1 LRVRIGR
8 LAAVPVA
15 LLVTSLLIGA
25 IGVGPTIAGGPPGL
39 GRFMYAVGQV
49 ESHGN
54 YEARNPV
61 SGAYGKYQFMP
72 ASWRAW
78 AKRYLGDANAKPT
91 PRNQEIVAAG
101 KMTALY
107 KWLGQWR
114 RVAYWWLTGSSRT
127 AGWSKN
133 ATRYVNRVMKI
144 YDATPVAPTPP
155 PTPKAKPTPRP
166 TPKPTPK
173 PKPTPT
179 PKPVAPVVRH
189 IPDSGPGIAY
199 TGVWRAARHPAYA
212 GASVR
217 YAITSGAR
225 ATFSFD
231 GHAVSWSGPVGP
243 TRGRARVY
251 VDGKLAT
258 TVDLFATT
266 FSPRRTVW
274 SRSWPANG
282 RHTIAI
288 EVAGTRGRPFVAID
302 EFMTVQ

>member
-1 LRVRIGR
+1 MRVRIGR

-39 GRFMYAVGQV
+39 GRFMYAVGQI

-78 AKRYLGDANAKPT
+78 AKKYLGDANAKPT
-91 PRNQEIVAAG
+91 PRNQEIVAAA

-144 YDATPVAPTPP
+144 YNATPEAPTPP

-173 PKPTPT
+173 PKATPT

-189 IPDSGPGIAY
+189 IPDSGVGIKY
-199 TGVWRAARHPAYA
+199 TGVWRVARHPAYA
-212 GASVR
+212 GDSVR
-217 YAITSGAR
+217 YAVTSGAR
-225 ATFSFD
+225 ATFTFD
-231 GHAVSWSGPVGP
+231 GRAVSWSGPVGP

-251 VDGKLAT
+251 IDGKLAA
-258 TVDLFATT
+258 TVDLFAKA
-266 FSPRRTVW
+266 FSPRKTVW

-282 RHTIAI
+282 KHTIAI
-288 EVAGTRGRPFVAID
+288 EVGGTRGRPFVAID
-302 EFMTVQ
+302 EFTTTQ

>member
-1 LRVRIGR
+1 MRVRIGR

-61 SGAYGKYQFMP
+61 SGAYGKYQFIP

-78 AKRYLGDANAKPT
+78 AKKYLGDANAKPT
-91 PRNQEIVAAG
+91 PHNQEIVAAA

-107 KWLGQWR
+107 KWLEQWR

-144 YDATPVAPTPP
+144 YDTTPNVPTPP
-155 PTPKAKPTPRP
+155 PTPKAKPTP
-166 TPKPTPK
+166 KPTPK
-173 PKPTPT
+173 PKATPT

-189 IPDSGPGIAY
+189 IPDSGPGIRY
-199 TGVWRAARHPAYA
+199 TGVWRSARHPAYV
-212 GASVR
+212 GDSVR
-217 YAITSGAR
+217 YAVTSGAR
-225 ATFSFD
+225 ATFTFD

-243 TRGRARVY
+243 TRGQARIY
-251 VDGKLAT
+251 VDGKLAAR
-258 TVDLFATT
+258 VDLFAKS
-266 FSPRRTVW
+266 FSPHKTVW
-274 SRSWPANG
+274 SRSWPVNA

-288 EVAGTRGRPFVAID
+288 EVVGTKSRPFVAID
-302 EFMTVQ
+302 EFTTTQ